1 MLMLCWK
8 LLEINTRFSNYLM
21 ETERGLDLM
30 VVLIFYANENKL
42 DPSQVGLV
50 RMCAFMLQTLSSNRI
65 FSVKINKAFDGH
77 ASLPASCKIT
87 NFQGSYANYLILVCF
102 FFSYHTFF
110 FMLKLFLLE
119 HIFVNSIIKRDII
132 YTLSSF
138 SCHYHKHIILFKAF
152 ITHCFK

>member
-1 MLMLCWK
+1 
-8 LLEINTRFSNYLM
+8 M

-42 DPSQVGLV
+42 DPCKLIMCKLPSLFINKNWLAQVGLV

-102 FFSYHTFF
+102 LFCTILF

-132 YTLSSF
+132 YTLPSF

-152 ITHCFK
+152 ITHRFK